1 VALRHTSAAPQ
12 APRHTC
18 RRTAPS
24 WYVCVRAHGQ
34 PSAGGARPTRDRRRV
49 ERWPQLPM
57 GHSRYPSRAWCGR
70 RQQSRREMHDA
81 RQTPPHAI
89 HHVLVCSDDSC
100 ERAYSSILN
109 QPRVCE
115 EILVESAGACRE
127 SSAFVHTVCRSGGD
141 THGAWRRAALSRARG
156 DGSVASGTGE
166 QQKIKHSLNT
176 KTETTPRPRRY
187 SQCTAVHT
195 KHRRRVKK

>member
-1 VALRHTSAAPQ
+1 MVCVRTRARAAIRRRRAANARSAASGAVAAIADGTLALPL
-12 APRHTC
+12 PSMV
-18 RRTAPS
+18 RTAPAIS
-24 WYVCVRAHGQ
+24 TG
-34 PSAGGARPTRDRRRV
+34 
-49 ERWPQLPM
+49 
-57 GHSRYPSRAWCGR
+57 
-70 RQQSRREMHDA
+70 DA
-81 RQTPPHAI
+81 RRATDAPPCHAI